1 VAVFNSGAGHVNV
14 SEMSDETKATS
25 PPTALAA
32 TQVRTMLPDPRR
44 LSGNALGSAPEAQ
57 RYREHGLLGRG
68 GMGEIMLVED
78 AVIGREIAVKTIAG
92 KLAGSK
98 SMRERFLREVRIQGQ
113 LEHPSIVPVYDVGVD
128 ASGND
133 YFTMKR
139 IAGRTLATVLHA
151 LAAND
156 AEARHEFPRN
166 ALLAVFR
173 QICLAIA
180 FAHSRGAIHRDLK
193 PANVMVGDFGE
204 VYVLDWGIARL
215 ATEPDASSD
224 EQVLGTPGYMA
235 PEQLEDPTHVDERS
249 DVYALGAILFEIL
262 ALEPWHRA
270 PSVAAAIT
278 STLAEPNARPALR
291 APQRDIPPELDDL
304 CAHATAAPRDDR
316 VPSARDLAAAI
327 ERYLEGD
334 RDLERRREQA
344 RRHAA
349 AARDARE
356 RVARSSATEADA
368 ARREALREAGRA
380 VALDPDGREGLRAAV
395 ELMLEPPHEVPAEV
409 HRELERAQSD
419 RVRAGLVPG
428 IIVFCLFMAVALVVP
443 LVAGPVSWVAP
454 VCIVCTLVVALALSA
469 NLLRKPNIAGEH
481 GATLVIA
488 ASVAIAIGLAS
499 MYAGPMMIIPP
510 LAVAL
515 ANALAA
521 SQMRWRAYLTLCVL
535 SVSVPVL
542 VEWVGLVPRSY
553 EFAADG
559 LHVRPVVMQLSE
571 VPVRIT
577 SLVTTLGALIG
588 SVFYVRRV
596 TVVEAELRRTWLL
609 HNWHL
614 RQMAQMT
621 DNDVR

>member
-1 VAVFNSGAGHVNV
+1 
-14 SEMSDETKATS
+14 
-25 PPTALAA
+25 
-32 TQVRTMLPDPRR
+32 
-44 LSGNALGSAPEAQ
+44 
-57 RYREHGLLGRG
+57 
-68 GMGEIMLVED
+68 MGEIMLVED
-78 AVIGREIAVKTIAG
+78 AVIGREIAVKTIAA

-98 SMRERFLREVRIQGQ
+98 SVRERFLREVRIQGQ

-139 IAGRTLATVLHA
+139 IAGRTLATVLRA

-156 AEARHEFPRN
+156 AGARHEFPRN

-193 PANVMVGDFGE
+193 PANVMIGDFGE

-215 ATEPDASSD
+215 AAEPDPPSD

-235 PEQLEDPTHVDERS
+235 PEQLEDPTQADERS

-270 PSVAAAIT
+270 PNAAAAIAA
-278 STLAEPNARPALR
+278 TLTETNARPALR

-304 CAHATAAPRDDR
+304 CAYATAARDDR
-316 VPSARDLAAAI
+316 VPSARDLADAI

-419 RVRAGLVPG
+419 RVRAGLLPG
-428 IIVFCLFMAVALVVP
+428 IIVFCLFMAFALVVP

-454 VCIVCTLVVALALSA
+454 VCIACTLVVALALSA

-521 SQMRWRAYLTLCVL
+521 SQMRWRGYLTLCVL

-559 LHVRPVVMQLSE
+559 LHVQPVVMQLSE
-571 VPVRIT
+571 VPIRIT

-596 TVVEAELRRTWLL
+596 AVVEAELRRTWLL

>member
-1 VAVFNSGAGHVNV
+1 
-14 SEMSDETKATS
+14 MSDETKPTS
-25 PPTALAA
+25 PPTVLDA

-44 LSGNALGSAPEAQ
+44 LSSNALGSVPEAQ

-78 AVIGREIAVKTIAG
+78 AAIGREIAVKTIAA
-92 KLAGSK
+92 KLAGSR
-98 SMRERFLREVRIQGQ
+98 SVRERFLREVRIQGQ

-139 IAGRTLATVLHA
+139 IAGRTLATVLRA

-156 AEARHEFPRN
+156 AEARHAFPRN

-173 QICLAIA
+173 QVCLAIA

-215 ATEPDASSD
+215 ATEPDPPPSD

-235 PEQLEDPTHVDERS
+235 PEQLEDPAQADERS

-262 ALEPWHRA
+262 ALEPWHPA
-270 PSVAAAIT
+270 ASVAAAIA
-278 STLAEPNARPALR
+278 STLVETRARPALR

-304 CAHATAAPRDDR
+304 CAHATDAKHDDR
-316 VPSARDLAAAI
+316 VQSARDLADAI

-349 AARDARE
+349 AARDARA
-356 RVARSSATEADA
+356 RVAQSSATEADA

-380 VALDPDGREGLRAAV
+380 VALDPEGREGLRAAV
-395 ELMLEPPHEVPAEV
+395 ELMLEPPREVPAEV

-419 RVRAGLVPG
+419 RVRAGLLPG

-454 VCIVCTLVVALALSA
+454 VCIACTLLVALAFSA

-510 LAVAL
+510 LAVGL

-521 SQMRWRAYLTLCVL
+521 TQMRWRGYLTLCVL

-571 VPVRIT
+571 VPIRIT
-577 SLVTTLGALIG
+577 SLVTTLGVLIG

-621 DNDVR
+621 DNGVR